1 MSAILNPIA
10 QAPIQKKIIV
20 NAYHGLAY
28 QHPSSKTT
36 YFVARIGT
44 ASSYFDVD
52 KNVWYHTGLVSA
64 VKGSSIPK
72 KTDHQ
77 VRVGFVSPLLQP
89 CFGLPL
95 GLGCDEA
102 GYMRLRHIRDVLKC
116 LERQ

>member
-1 MSAILNPIA
+1 MSATLNAIT
-10 QAPIQKKIIV
+10 QAPIENKVAI

-36 YFVARIGT
+36 YFVARIST
-44 ASSYFDVD
+44 ASSYFGVD

-64 VKGSSIPK
+64 VKGSLIPT

-77 VRVGFVSPLLQP
+77 VRVGYVSPLLQL
-89 CFGLPL
+89 CFGY
-95 GLGCDEA
+95 LGCDEA
-102 GYMRLRHIRDVLKC
+102 DYMRLRHIRDLLKW